1 MMEWI
6 SKTCLKGVE
15 MKTRASK
22 TQSLKV
28 MCKDKFCKLENRIFL
43 RVCRKLLCEFIMNA
57 RSTILRIC
65 LV

>member
-1 MMEWI
+1 MEQTP
-6 SKTCLKGVE
+6 KTCLKRVE

-43 RVCRKLLCEFIMNA
+43 RGGRKPLCEFIMNA

-65 LV
+65 LI